1 MSNDRSNFDPRF
13 DPAFQRGFDGE
24 VEVVV
29 TERVPDRV
37 PDRVTERVAESAIVE
52 LAPSAPAVS
61 EPGLIE
67 ASEPDARGGRINPY
81 LVALGAVSV
90 ALVAGGLY
98 LVSRL
103 REFFDSSQTT
113 TDFDFVILQVL
124 LYAAPLIVVLGVA
137 TAIGMVFL
145 AAARWER

>member
-1 MSNDRSNFDPRF
+1 MSNERSTFDPRF

-24 VEVVV
+24 VESILTERSSEPAIIEPVLSSPAV
-29 TERVPDRV
+29 TEPQ
-37 PDRVTERVAESAIVE
+37 
-52 LAPSAPAVS
+52 
-61 EPGLIE
+61 LIE
-67 ASEPDARGGRINPY
+67 ISEPDARGRRINPY
-81 LVALGAVSV
+81 LIALGAVSV
-90 ALVAGGLY
+90 VLIAGGLY

-113 TDFDFVILQVL
+113 SDFDFVTLQVL

-145 AAARWER
+145 AAVRWER

>member
-1 MSNDRSNFDPRF
+1 MSNERSTFDPRF

-24 VEVVV
+24 VESILTERSIEPAIIEPVLSSPAV
-29 TERVPDRV
+29 TEPQ
-37 PDRVTERVAESAIVE
+37 
-52 LAPSAPAVS
+52 
-61 EPGLIE
+61 LIE
-67 ASEPDARGGRINPY
+67 ISEPDARGRRINPY
-81 LVALGAVSV
+81 LIALGAVSV
-90 ALVAGGLY
+90 VLIAGGLY

-113 TDFDFVILQVL
+113 SDFDFVTLQVL

-145 AAARWER
+145 AAVRWER